1 MQKFLTDVHT
11 HSAFSCDGE
20 DELQDMLAAAQRKG
34 VAFYGVSEHF
44 DYDLLVLEN
53 RGESKMIDAA
63 EYFHA
68 ARHLQEDY
76 EGVMNVLIGAEFGYI
91 DDERAF
97 SLYRSVQ
104 EKYRPDFIVNSVHTV
119 QGEDYYYKT
128 RFYKDGKLR
137 TKEDAYGEY
146 LATIRKSLD
155 APYGYDIVGHIGY
168 AARYAPYADKD
179 LRYED
184 FAAAL
189 DDILIAIIE
198 KDKILEINS
207 STKRGISV
215 TDMGI
220 LKRYFKLGGR
230 KISYA
235 SDAHNTD
242 RICEKREE
250 IVRALKQIGFTHC
263 TVPCKG
269 EHIQVEL

>member
-20 DELQDMLAAAQRKG
+20 GELKDMLSAAQRKG
-34 VAFYGVSEHF
+34 VVFYGVSEHF
-44 DYDLLVLEN
+44 DYDLLAPEKSE
-53 RGESKMIDAA
+53 ESQILAEA
-63 EYFHA
+63 EYFHV

-184 FAAAL
+184 FAAVL
-189 DDILIAIIE
+189 DDILSTIVA
-198 KDKILEINS
+198 KNKILEINS
-207 STKRGISV
+207 STKTGISV
-215 TDMGI
+215 TDWSI
-220 LKRYFKLGGR
+220 VRRYFNLGGR

-242 RICEKREE
+242 RICDKREE
-250 IVRALKQIGFTHC
+250 VTAALKQIGFTHY

-269 EHIQVEL
+269 EHIQVEM